1 MLQFLECGQQICY
14 RSAPTV
20 QPPNQHY
27 IDLSATPGSRPS
39 TYAWG
44 VRQEAA
50 LAQRTMEIRLAEIL
64 KPLSARNPKHSTN
77 FNQHYTFGTPTHF
90 CEDQDVPDQ

>member
-50 LAQRTMEIRLAEIL
+50 LAQRTMKIRLAEIL
-64 KPLSARNPKHSTN
+64 KLLSTRNPKHSTN
-77 FNQHYTFGTPTHF
+77 FNQHYTIGTPTHF
-90 CEDQDVPDQ
+90 CDDQDVPDQ